1 MDVAQA
7 VDRLLGVQPLA
18 LATDFDGTVS
28 QIAPTPELASVHP
41 RCRDLLAQITQKLPL
56 VAVLSG
62 RPAEEVRRLT
72 GIAGVV
78 YLGNHGLEWWQ
89 DGTSH
94 IEPSVSKDL
103 ATIRSILEVAR
114 RALNLHG
121 LVFEDKGAGASI
133 HYRLT
138 EDPVEAREKVL
149 AMLYDLTR
157 GTGVRVVEGR
167 RVVELRPSVHVD
179 KGTALFGLL
188 RRHPVRAAVYAGDD
202 VTDVDAFAGMRR
214 WAQQEDGRSVTVA
227 ISSPE
232 MPPELFDS
240 ADLVVD
246 GVDGWADFMQALLT
260 SLDALQGG

>member
-7 VDRLLGVQPLA
+7 LDRLLLAQPLA

-28 QIAPTPELASVHP
+28 EIAPAPDLASVHP

-72 GIAGVV
+72 GIAQVV

-94 IEPSVSKDL
+94 IEPSVSKDV
-103 ATIRSILEVAR
+103 ATIRSMLTAAR
-114 RALNLHG
+114 RALNLPG
-121 LVFEDKGAGASI
+121 LAFEDKGAGASI

-149 AMLYDLTR
+149 AVLYDLTR

-167 RVVELRPSVHVD
+167 RVVELRPSVRVD
-179 KGTALFGLL
+179 KGTAIFGLL

-214 WAQQEDGRSVTVA
+214 WEQQADGISVAVA
-227 ISSPE
+227 IDSPE
-232 MPPELFDS
+232 MPVELSDS

-246 GVDGWADFMQALLT
+246 GVDGWADFMHALLT
-260 SLDALQGG
+260 GLDALRSG